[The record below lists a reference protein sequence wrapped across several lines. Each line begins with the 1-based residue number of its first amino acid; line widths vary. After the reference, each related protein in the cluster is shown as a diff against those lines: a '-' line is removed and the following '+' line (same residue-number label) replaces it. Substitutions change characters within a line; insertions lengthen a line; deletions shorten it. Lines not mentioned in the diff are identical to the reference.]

1 MLYQLVSELEKL
13 RRPRV
18 RAIAKPAHVVRGKGF
33 GKIFNFVKKAGR
45 SPLAKTN

>member
-1 MLYQLVSELEKL
+1 MLYELVSELEKL

-18 RAIAKPAHVVRGKGF
+18 RATAKPAHLVRGKGF